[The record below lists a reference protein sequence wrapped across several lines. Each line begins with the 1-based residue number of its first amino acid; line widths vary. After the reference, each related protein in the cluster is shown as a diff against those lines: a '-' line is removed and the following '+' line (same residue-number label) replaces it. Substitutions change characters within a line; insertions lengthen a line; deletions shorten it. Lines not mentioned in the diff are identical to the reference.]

1 MRKKLQDF
9 MIGRYG
15 FDALSRFIL
24 GVALVLVIISMFIH
38 NIVLNSIGLVLI
50 IYTYIRMFSKNIP
63 KRYAENEAY
72 FRVTGKVKKFFK
84 HKKMHVMEYKTHK
97 FYRCPKCNQD
107 IRVPRGKGKI
117 RITCPKCRFEFEKK
131 T

>member
-15 FDALSRFIL
+15 FDAFSRFIL
-24 GVALVLVIISMFIH
+24 GVALVIVIISMFIH
-38 NIVLNSIGLVLI
+38 NIVLNSIGLVLM

-63 KRYAENEAY
+63 RRYAENEAY
-72 FRVTGKVKKFFK
+72 MRIAVKVSKFFSN
-84 HKKMHVMEYKTHK
+84 KKVHITEHKTHK

-107 IRVPRGKGKI
+107 IRVPKGKGKI